1 MSDAQLRQSDS
12 ASESVLETS
21 LQLGIV
27 ITVTTRVGGESD
39 YNRNG
44 GNDSEDPSFD
54 RYAGRRLLTVSL
66 SDKVVKLAHEIITKG
81 QFRDKKVQDRP
92 ENPDSSFSSIT
103 KRRGMLLKVSA
114 LLRGPCS
121 ASSGESTRS
130 STLWGR
136 LERSRG

>member
-1 MSDAQLRQSDS
+1 M
-12 ASESVLETS
+12 
-21 LQLGIV
+21 
-27 ITVTTRVGGESD
+27 
-39 YNRNG
+39 
-44 GNDSEDPSFD
+44 
-54 RYAGRRLLTVSL
+54 SL

-81 QFRDKKVQDRP
+81 QFRDKKLQDRP

-103 KRRGMLLKVSA
+103 TRRGMLLKISA

-136 LERSRG
+136 LERSRGRLIQQRSLQGQETLSLVTTAMRLKGSRMSQRSRFPYSRPDFFYGQVQVKFQFQLGNDAITYI